1 MYVFTERVTDVTA
14 HGFLE
19 FGQDSGMFNGNL
31 GFKGGGRRWTSLERK
46 IHPPLSFFST
56 CSQIYVS
63 VLHSYD

>member
-31 GFKGGGRRWTSLERK
+31 GFKGGVGGGQVWREKSTLLF
-46 IHPPLSFFST
+46 LS
-56 CSQIYVS
+56 SQHVAR
-63 VLHSYD
+63 